1 MSQKAQAHGA
11 NDLPVAVAPSREAA
25 WVHCPPCNRTW
36 MAFKLPCGLGLAVK
50 LMRAT
55 FCPHCHGRKQI
66 VVATEEQI
74 EAAETK

>member
-1 MSQKAQAHGA
+1 MSQEPQSHGS
-11 NDLPVAVAPSREAA
+11 NDLPVAVAESRKAV
-25 WVHCPPCNRTW
+25 WVHCSPCNHTW
-36 MAFKLPCGLGLAVK
+36 MAFKLPCELGLSAK

-74 EAAETK
+74 EAAEIK